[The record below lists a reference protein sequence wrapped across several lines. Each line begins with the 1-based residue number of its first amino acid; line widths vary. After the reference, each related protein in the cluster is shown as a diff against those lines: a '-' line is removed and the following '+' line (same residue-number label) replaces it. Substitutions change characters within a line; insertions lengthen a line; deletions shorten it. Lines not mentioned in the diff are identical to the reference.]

1 MTSTSTRA
9 DFGDWLSPMLVKELR
24 QGIRSKVFM
33 AAFFLTQVL
42 MILSVV
48 FNLTAV
54 NEGDGAGKMVD
65 FLNGLFWFLIG
76 VPLLFLMPIRGFGS
90 LYGEIKAGTLELVFL
105 TRLSAL
111 RIAAGKWTA
120 LMVQTLL
127 LVAAVLPY
135 VLLRYFLGSVDVV
148 QDLQSVLIL
157 LLASG
162 MLTAATIALS
172 PYESKI
178 LRALFSV
185 GMIFGFIFLL
195 FGLIGVIA
203 GNAIR
208 GSMGGSF
215 APWTFYFGAILF
227 APAFIF
233 LGLEVAAS
241 HIAPPA
247 ENHAIRKRLLG
258 IYLLLAAALL
268 ALLGANAAAAYR
280 VALVLLGVVV
290 IDTLAEPQRFVRSVY
305 MPFLKQGPAGKTL
318 ALFFTPGWVSAS
330 WFLII
335 LTAVGGGL
343 LGLHG
348 QLDDRED
355 VLRIVSLLGWLIF
368 PAALIRLA
376 APETKY
382 FLGLYIALQFLFAAV
397 TFLVNIMAGIS
408 QEPMTMWLCPLPP
421 CTFLLTFFGQVKDMQ
436 MNDFLWVT
444 GLVTAA
450 SLGLLLART
459 ITPLRDI
466 RASLLQ
472 NSPKDA

>member
-1 MTSTSTRA
+1 MTSTSTRP

-24 QGIRSKVFM
+24 QGIRSRVFM
-33 AAFFLTQVL
+33 AAFYLTQVL

-54 NEGDGAGKMVD
+54 SEGDAAGQMVS
-65 FLNGLFWFLIG
+65 FLNGLFWFMIG

-135 VLLRYFLGSVDVV
+135 VLLRYFLGSVNVV
-148 QDLQSVLIL
+148 QDLQSLLIL

-162 MLTAATIALS
+162 MLTAATIAIS

-178 LRALFSV
+178 LRALFSI
-185 GMIFGFIFLL
+185 GMVFGFIFLL

-203 GNAIR
+203 GDAIR
-208 GSMGGSF
+208 GSTGASF
-215 APWTFYFGAILF
+215 APWIFYLGLVLF

-233 LGLEVAAS
+233 LGLEIAAS

-258 IYLLLAAALL
+258 VFLLLAAALL
-268 ALLGANAAAAYR
+268 TFLGAEADAAYGVALL
-280 VALVLLGVVV
+280 LLAVVV
-290 IDTLAEPQRFVRSVY
+290 IDALAEPQHLVRSVY
-305 MPFLKQGPAGKTL
+305 LPFARRGAAGKFL
-318 ALFFTPGWVSAS
+318 MLFFTPGWVSAS
-330 WFLII
+330 WFMVL
-335 LTAVGGGL
+335 LTALAGGL
-343 LGLHG
+343 LGLHELLG
-348 QLDDRED
+348 ERED
-355 VLRIVSLLGWLIF
+355 LLQFVALLGWLIF

-376 APETKY
+376 APTTKY

-397 TFLVNIMAGIS
+397 TFLVNIMASIS
-408 QEPMTMWLCPLPP
+408 QEPMTTWLCPLPP
-421 CTFLLTFFGQVKDMQ
+421 CAFLLSFFGQVKDTQ
-436 MNDFLWVT
+436 TTEFLTVT
-444 GLVTAA
+444 GLMTAA
-450 SLGLLLART
+450 SLAILLART

-466 RASLLQ
+466 RTALRQ
-472 NSPKDA
+472 NPPQDA